1 MTGFYDL
8 PRWVMP
14 VIRKTFDW
22 VYQHG
27 AWAYDA
33 ISWAVSGG
41 RWQEWIRAMAL
52 WPEAQEGAPVLELGV
67 GPGHLQAHMA
77 QLGLKPYGI
86 DFSQGMLRRAVRRM
100 RRQGL
105 PPRLVRA
112 RAQALPFPQN
122 TFPRVVATFP
132 SDYIFDLQTQREV
145 WRVLAPG
152 GRFDT
157 LLTAA
162 SGLLWVWERLWGDGN
177 PDHQKA
183 LLEERFQPLADL
195 GARVLVK
202 RYPLPRH
209 AWGWV
214 VTAYKPPYS
223 EETL

>member
-132 SDYIFDLQTQREV
+132 SDYIFDPNTLREIL
-145 WRVLAPG
+145 RVLQPG
-152 GRFDT
+152 GRFDS
-157 LLTAA
+157 LLTAS
-162 SGLLWVWERLWGDGN
+162 SGLLLWWERIWGSGD
-177 PDHQKA
+177 PARQKA
-183 LLEERFQPLADL
+183 LLEAHFQPLAAW
-195 GARVLVK
+195 GARVVLQH
-202 RYPLPRH
+202 RELPH
-209 AWGWV
+209 GAKGWV
-214 VTAYKPPYS
+214 VTAYKPPYPQ
-223 EETL
+223 EAP